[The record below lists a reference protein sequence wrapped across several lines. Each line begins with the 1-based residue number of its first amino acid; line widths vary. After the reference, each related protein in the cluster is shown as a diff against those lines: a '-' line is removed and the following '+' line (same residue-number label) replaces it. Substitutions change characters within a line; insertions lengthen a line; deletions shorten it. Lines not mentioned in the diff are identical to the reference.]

1 MEHQGTPGEG
11 IEDGRPL
18 EEPFAGLMCGL
29 HFAVLDGKT
38 TLLPVFAI
46 PAVLRR
52 TAKGRPRE
60 VRRIAANS
68 PPALCFLKLFA
79 SCGTRAGA
87 LPWSLP
93 EAKAPLPT
101 AFQEDG
107 EAILR

>member
-52 TAKGRPRE
+52 TAKGRPNGVRCRVLLE

-87 LPWSLP
+87 LPRR
-93 EAKAPLPT
+93 PT
-101 AFQEDG
+101 AF
-107 EAILR
+107 